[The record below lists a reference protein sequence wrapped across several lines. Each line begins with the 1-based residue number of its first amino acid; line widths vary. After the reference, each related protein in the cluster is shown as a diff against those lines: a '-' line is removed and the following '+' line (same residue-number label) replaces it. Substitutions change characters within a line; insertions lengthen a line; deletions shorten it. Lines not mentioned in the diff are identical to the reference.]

1 MLRQEIS
8 TYIEKH
14 SLITQNTRIIVGLS
28 GGPDSVFLLHLLHGL
43 QKTLNLTIIAA
54 HLDHQWRID
63 SAYDVVFC
71 QNLAQSLG
79 IEFVCAKASELQT
92 SIKFN
97 GSQEEVGRKLRRHFL
112 EQVRQQYNADFIALG
127 HHAQDQQETFFLRLM
142 RGTTL
147 SGLVSMR
154 PKNGFYIRPLLITNK
169 TEIVAYLKQRNI
181 AYLHDSTNDSDL
193 YLRNRIRSKVL
204 PALELCDG
212 RFNANFERTL
222 KSLQETEDFLM
233 RLTTQTF
240 NTITHFDGATYNLA
254 IAAFFALDPILQNR
268 ILMHWLITEQVSYT
282 PTETFLHE
290 IKRFLS
296 NKKHNEHTMHHL
308 WSLHKDSGY
317 ASIIKNQ
324 PYHLETNE
332 LSLP

>member
-1 MLRQEIS
+1 MLRQEIN

-14 SLITQNTRIIVGLS
+14 SLMPPGSRIIVGLS

-63 SAYDVVFC
+63 SAYDVFFC

-79 IEFVCAKASELQT
+79 IQFISAKASELQT

-112 EQVRQQYNADFIALG
+112 EQVRSEHNAHLIALG
-127 HHAQDQQETFFLRLM
+127 HHAQDQQETFFLRLV

-154 PKNGFYIRPLLITNK
+154 PKSGFYIRPLLVTNK
-169 TEIVAYLKQRNI
+169 TEIIAYLKQKNI
-181 AYLHDSTNDSDL
+181 AFLHDSTNDSDL

-204 PALELCDG
+204 PALEMCDA
-212 RFNANFERTL
+212 RFNGNFERTM
-222 KSLQETEDFLM
+222 KSLHEMEDFLS

-240 NTITHFDGATYNLA
+240 NTITKFDGASYHLD
-254 IAAFFALDPILQNR
+254 IAAFFALDPVLQNR
-268 ILMHWLITEQVSYT
+268 LLMQWLIAEQVPYT
-282 PTETFLHE
+282 PSETFLHE
-290 IKRFLS
+290 IRRFLS
-296 NKKHNEHTMHHL
+296 NKKHKEHSMHHL
-308 WSLHKDSGY
+308 WSLYKDSGV
-317 ASIIKNQ
+317 ATIIKHQ
-324 PYHLETNE
+324 QYHLETNE
-332 LSLP
+332 LSLQ

>member
-8 TYIEKH
+8 NYIEKH
-14 SLITQNTRIIVGLS
+14 SLIPPGSRIIVGLS

-63 SAYDVVFC
+63 SAYDVFFC
-71 QNLAQSLG
+71 QNLALSLG
-79 IEFVCAKASELQT
+79 IPFISSTASELNT
-92 SIKFN
+92 AIKFN
-97 GSQEEVGRKLRRHFL
+97 GSQEEIGRKLRRHFL
-112 EQVRQQYNADFIALG
+112 EQVRYEHNADFIALG
-127 HHAQDQQETFFLRLM
+127 HHAQDQQETFFLRLI

-154 PKNGFYIRPLLITNK
+154 PKNGYYIRPLLVTNK
-169 TEIVAYLKQRNI
+169 SEIIMHLKQKNI
-181 AYLHDSTNDSDL
+181 AFLHDSTNDSDL

-204 PALELCDG
+204 PALEACDA
-212 RFNANFERTL
+212 RFNVNFERTL
-222 KSLQETEDFLM
+222 KSLHETEDFLI

-240 NTITHFDGATYNLA
+240 NVITQFDGVMHQLD
-254 IAAFFALDPILQNR
+254 IAAFFALDPVLQNR
-268 ILMHWLITEQVSYT
+268 ILMHWLIAEQVPYT
-282 PTETFLHE
+282 PSETFLHE

-296 NKKHNEHTMHHL
+296 NKKHKEHTMHHL
-308 WSLHKDSGY
+308 WSLHKHDGI

-324 PYHLETNE
+324 QYHLETNE
-332 LSLP
+332 LSLQ